1 MGDERNDVCKRDVI
15 VSVAKLGRFVALAS
29 CAICANVALAQSVK
43 IVGLGASTCQQYLS
57 DIQNNVAIERE
68 YISWAQGYLSGL
80 LIRAP
85 AGVDENL
92 DLTPPS
98 FPLLRQAEYL
108 RTFCATQPK
117 LEFPDAVQELYRTLR
132 TAHK

>member
-1 MGDERNDVCKRDVI
+1 MNFAGSGK
-15 VSVAKLGRFVALAS
+15 VAAIALCTIFAGP
-29 CAICANVALAQSVK
+29 VLAQSVK

-92 DLTPPS
+92 DLTPPG

-108 RTFCATQPK
+108 RNFCATQPK

-132 TAHK
+132 TAQK

>member
-1 MGDERNDVCKRDVI
+1 MSLERSGRLAAMALCTIFAGPVI
-15 VSVAKLGRFVALAS
+15 
-29 CAICANVALAQSVK
+29 AQSIK

-57 DIQNNVAIERE
+57 DIQDNVAMERE

-85 AGVDENL
+85 VGVDENL

-98 FPLLRQAEYL
+98 FPLLRQAQYL
-108 RTFCATQPK
+108 REFCAAQPK
-117 LEFPDAVQELYRTLR
+117 LDFPEAVQELYRTLR
-132 TAHK
+132 TVQK